1 MKQKIKLKELGDYN
15 HERAR
20 KGKDCKDP
28 EDITPQEIT
37 DAIER
42 IRNDKLRK

>member
-1 MKQKIKLKELGDYN
+1 LKELGDYN

-20 KGKDCKDP
+20 SGKDSKEL
-28 EDITPQEIT
+28 EDISAQEIA
-37 DAIER
+37 DAVER